1 MIDKK
6 SYIETILFT
15 AVQAV
20 DPLVERMIYQKYDD
34 PKFRK
39 WEAVYIELEG
49 ADEYTTGRTISI
61 DVTGM
66 SLTDIIRA
74 VNNRLDVNIP
84 CEDNEA
90 KPPKAVTSGG
100 YGSCPTC
107 EQLVARKENR
117 CISYCC
123 WCGQLLRW
131 EDENDN

>member
-1 MIDKK
+1 MVDKK

-15 AVQAV
+15 AVQMV
-20 DPLVERMIYQKYDD
+20 NPLVERMVYQKYDD
-34 PKFRK
+34 PKFHR
-39 WEAVYIELEG
+39 WEAIYIELEG
-49 ADEYTTGRTISI
+49 ADDLSTGRTISI

-66 SLTDIIRA
+66 SPTEIIRE
-74 VNNRLDVNIP
+74 VNNRLDINIS
-84 CEDNEA
+84 CEGNEA

-107 EQLVARKENR
+107 GQLVVRKEHR
-117 CISYCC
+117 CISHCG